1 MPALPVYRR
10 CGMYIPIVNVKATG
24 ENIKRLLIEA
34 GMTVKDL
41 QKIFGFATPQAIY
54 KWIRGLALPTVD
66 NLLILAKVFGVTVDD
81 ILVVNEVEIK
91 VAN

>member
-1 MPALPVYRR
+1 
-10 CGMYIPIVNVKATG
+10 MYIPIVNVKATG

-54 KWIRGLALPTVD
+54 KWIRGEALPTVG

>member
-1 MPALPVYRR
+1 
-10 CGMYIPIVNVKATG
+10 MYIPIVNVKATG

-54 KWIRGLALPTVD
+54 KWIRGEALSTVD